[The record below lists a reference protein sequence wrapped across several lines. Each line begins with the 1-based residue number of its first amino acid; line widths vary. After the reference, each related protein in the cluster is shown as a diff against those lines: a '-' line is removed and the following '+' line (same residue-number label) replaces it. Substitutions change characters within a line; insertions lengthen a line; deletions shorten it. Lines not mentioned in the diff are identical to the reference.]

1 MAAAQFSGERR
12 DYYSL
17 WQKITHRGDATETE
31 DQQGADEEAAPFNYA
46 RWIKW
51 GLPVAAALVVVVMN
65 GMDTVARLAPAT
77 AEPTPKRTVTE
88 VRRREVVAPPA
99 KGGTLRVETTPAGA
113 QITLDGESRGESP
126 QTIPNLKPG
135 SHNLV
140 LHSGSGTIIRR
151 VTVRVGQTTLASEAI
166 FSGWLALF
174 APIKL
179 DIKLNGATVAPMEDG
194 RFMIAPGTYQVEMVN
209 ARYNFRKHE
218 TLVVKP
224 GEVTAHTV
232 SLPTG
237 TLKISVPDGT
247 DVSVD
252 GQPIGKAP
260 FAELLPLV
268 VGTHEITASHPDHG
282 ERRTAVDVKFEQTTE
297 AKLPF

>member
-17 WQKITHRGDATETE
+17 WQKITHRGDATDTE
-31 DQQGADEEAAPFNYA
+31 VQQGADEEAAPFNYA

-51 GLPVAAALVVVVMN
+51 GLPVAAALAVVVMN

-77 AEPTPKRTVTE
+77 AEPAPKRIVTE

-99 KGGTLRVETTPAGA
+99 KVGTLRVETTPAGA

-209 ARYNFRKHE
+209 ARYNFRKHA

-237 TLKISVPDGT
+237 TLKISVPDGA
-247 DVSVD
+247 DVRVD